1 MMSKLKYG
9 CEGLVAVIS
18 GGTSGIGLAAAA
30 KLAAE
35 GARVYILG
43 RSRAKGE
50 AAVRQLQEAIGAA
63 ALRRSDAQTQ
73 GEAFFVPCD
82 VSKAA
87 SCKEAVAKIGERE
100 KSLLREQQAH
110 IDILIN
116 SAGVYAEQ
124 RLENMTEADYSAIMD
139 TNVKGTLLLTQAC
152 LPLMYSG
159 GSIINI
165 ASDAGVSGNY
175 GCPVYCASKGAVVS
189 LTRALALDL
198 APQIRVNCVC
208 PADVDTPLLARQLVD
223 ANGGYTLA
231 DMAAS
236 YPLGRIGRA
245 EEIAHVICSVASPA
259 NSFMTGSIIT
269 VDGGITAG

>member
-1 MMSKLKYG
+1 MSKLKYG

-30 KLAAE
+30 KLAAD

-124 RLENMTEADYSAIMD
+124 RLENMTEADYAAIMD

-152 LPLMYSG
+152 LPLMYSD

-231 DMAAS
+231 DMEAS